1 MPSPPKPRFVAIYVV
16 ATLVCVRAQAEP
28 FIGQFE
34 LKTLTTEP
42 GAIELQSQNAWA
54 WDQPTRRVTTN
65 EEGELLVDE
74 NSAFRE
80 RYALEAEIGLAPRL
94 KMRVGIEGENEWV
107 DDPASPSQAG
117 EFAGLDIGE
126 AGAEVIAV
134 LLEREADG
142 FGLGMVAE
150 VEGPF
155 DQEEP
160 NHLTLGTIFE
170 YQTGAWLFAAVPM
183 AVRAFGGDTEPG
195 EVRDEKWDF
204 AYAVQLQRKISE
216 QLSIAL
222 EGYGTVE
229 RIGNSG
235 HPSEAA
241 QTFGDAQQHR
251 LGPVT
256 YFSHEW
262 GAGEETKELTIGL
275 GWLKG
280 LTSETADHTAKLSIE
295 FDF

>member
-1 MPSPPKPRFVAIYVV
+1 MSCPTKAPLVAVSAV
-16 ATLVCVRAQAEP
+16 ATLLCARTDAEP

-65 EEGELLVDE
+65 EEGELLADE

-80 RYALEAEIGLAPRL
+80 RYALEAEIGLTPRL
-94 KMRVGIEGENEWV
+94 KMRVGIEGEKEWV
-107 DDPASPSQAG
+107 DDPTSLSQAD

-126 AGAEVIAV
+126 AGAEMIAV
-134 LLEREADG
+134 LLEREGD
-142 FGLGMVAE
+142 GLGLGLVAE

-160 NHLTLGTIFE
+160 NHLTIGTIFE
-170 YQTGAWLFAAVPM
+170 YQVGAWLFAAVPM

-195 EVRDEKWDF
+195 DARDEKWDF
-204 AYAVQLQRKISE
+204 AYAAQLQRTINQ

-229 RIGNSG
+229 RIGSSG
-235 HPSEAA
+235 QPSEAA
-241 QTFGDAQQHR
+241 LAFGDAEQHR
-251 LGPVT
+251 VGPVA

-262 GAGEETKELTIGL
+262 GAGEEVKELTIGL

-280 LTSETADHTAKLSIE
+280 LTSDTADHTAKLSIE